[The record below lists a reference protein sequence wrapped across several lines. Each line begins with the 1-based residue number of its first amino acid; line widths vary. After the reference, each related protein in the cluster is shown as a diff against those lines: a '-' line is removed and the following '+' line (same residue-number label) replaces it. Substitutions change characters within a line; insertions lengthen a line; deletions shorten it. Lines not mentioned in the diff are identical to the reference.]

1 MTTFPHETL
10 MLQPVGIVR
19 SCFREKFGVPRQ
31 GGLVPSAVARIQLL
45 PPFNRME
52 WVDGLQ
58 QSTHVWVTFWFH
70 LSATAREKSSVRPPR
85 KGGNE
90 RMGVFATRSMFRPN
104 PIGLSAL
111 ELVEIENTS
120 DGVSLVVRGADMV
133 DGTPV
138 LDIKPYI
145 PYCDRID
152 DARCEWAVETP
163 ATIPVL
169 FDDNVDD
176 AIDALM
182 IRHALPIRDVIREML
197 AQDPRPAFHRD
208 QLDGTAS
215 SDDSAAENGEERPRF
230 YGALLWDWNVR
241 WYYRVEDGVTVAHV
255 AGIEAVEPPG

>member
-1 MTTFPHETL
+1 MTTSPHETL

-31 GGLVPSAVARIQLL
+31 GGLVPSAIARIQLL
-45 PPFNRME
+45 PPFNRLE
-52 WVDGLQ
+52 WVEGLQ

-70 LSATAREKSSVRPPR
+70 LCTAREKSSVRPPR

-111 ELVEIENTS
+111 ELVGIENTNE
-120 DGVSLVVRGADMV
+120 GVSLIVRGADMV

-138 LDIKPYI
+138 LDIKPYV
-145 PYCDRID
+145 PYCDRIEE
-152 DARCEWAVETP
+152 ARCEWAVEAP
-163 ATIPVL
+163 ATIPVV

-176 AIDALM
+176 AIDSLM
-182 IRHALPIRDVIREML
+182 IRRALPIRDVIREML
-197 AQDPRPAFHRD
+197 AQDPRPAFHQEQVD
-208 QLDGTAS
+208 ES
-215 SDDSAAENGEERPRF
+215 RF

-241 WYYRVEDGVTVAHV
+241 WYYRIEDGVTVAHV
-255 AGIEAVEPPG
+255 TGIEAVEPQG